1 MRIQL
6 VLFEGM
12 TLLDMVG
19 PAQAWSFLPGAE
31 LQYVARRRGPVMTD
45 CRVAVEA
52 THDFETAW
60 EKPDVLFIGGAGK
73 PTLDALGDDA
83 LIAFLSSR
91 GAHAKWI
98 TSVCTGS
105 LMLGAAGLLKGYR
118 ATGHWAVRERLPQ
131 FGAEL
136 SDERV
141 CIDRNRVT
149 GGGVTSGVDFGLF
162 LVGLWAG
169 KEFGQTVELI
179 LEYDPAPPFKTGT
192 PAIADAQTLARTQA
206 LLAAQ
211 FGQG

>member
-31 LQYVARRRGPVMTD
+31 LQYVARRSGPVMTD
-45 CRVAVEA
+45 CRVAIDA
-52 THDFETAW
+52 THDFGTAW
-60 EKPDVLFIGGAGK
+60 KNPDVLFIGGAGK
-73 PTLDALGDDA
+73 PTLDALADEA
-83 LIAFLSSR
+83 LIAFLAER
-91 GAHAKWI
+91 GAGAQWI

-118 ATGHWAVRERLPQ
+118 ATGHWAVRERLSQ
-131 FGAEL
+131 FGAIP

-149 GGGVTSGVDFGLF
+149 GGGVTSGVDFGLA
-162 LVGLWAG
+162 LVGQWAG

-179 LEYDPAPPFKTGT
+179 LEYDPAPPFGTGT
-192 PAIADAQTLARTQA
+192 LALADAQTRARTEA

-211 FGQG
+211 FG